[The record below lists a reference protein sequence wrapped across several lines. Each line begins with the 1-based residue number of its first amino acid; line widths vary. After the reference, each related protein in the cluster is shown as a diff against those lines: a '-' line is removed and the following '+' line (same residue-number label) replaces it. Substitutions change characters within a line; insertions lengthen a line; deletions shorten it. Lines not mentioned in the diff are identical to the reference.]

1 MIDQLTYDEI
11 LKYSQKIY
19 KESKILQEISK
30 NKNIQEINDFIAS
43 LDSYSKYLESTVII
57 NQDADKALEELLKSK
72 KD

>member
-57 NQDADKALEELLKSK
+57 NQDADKALEELSKSK

>member
-43 LDSYSKYLESTVII
+43 LDSYSKYLE
-57 NQDADKALEELLKSK
+57 
-72 KD
+72 